1 MKKILLAFTAALVI
15 FSCSKKDNPIE
26 GPNFDQ
32 AKSLF
37 VDYISAY
44 TSGVISAQSKIKI
57 KMAKPLEEV
66 KPGAVVSSE
75 LFEFEP
81 SLQGKAYW
89 EDNRTIIFEPAEK
102 LPNGASYTAK
112 FDLAEILPD
121 SKDKGEFKFAFRTI
135 PQNFDV
141 KMLGMALYDSKDL
154 SKVKLNGQVQTADDV
169 DNKAVEQ
176 ILSAAQNQN
185 NLSISWTHT
194 SPTRHSFIIENV
206 KRGEKPSEVNIAW
219 NGDKIG
225 VKESDDLDY
234 EIPSINDYKVLSV
247 NIARGSQDYI
257 SVLFSDPL
265 MPKQNLKGFITLG
278 SNQPRYVIDQNE
290 LKLYP
295 TAEVEGTVSLKIF
308 SKIKNSAGYTLKED
322 FSKELELTQAK
333 PDVRMAANSGTIIP
347 NSEGLIIP
355 FEAVGL
361 KAVDVTVVQIF
372 EDNILQYLQVNSMG
386 DEYELNRVGR
396 PVARKTINLLE
407 TGVTDLNQ
415 WNRYTL
421 DIAEFTK
428 VQPGAMY
435 QIKLGFRKG
444 QSAYFCPNAEE
455 GELENLDNWDN
466 TEENSNWDNYENY
479 YSYNNYNWRERENPC
494 HDSYYMYRS
503 LPTKLVL
510 ASDLGLVA
518 KRSDHGDLH
527 VFTTNMLDTKP
538 LSDVSLAVYDYQ
550 QQAIGSGMTNN
561 EGQAKIKIKGKPFLL
576 VAKSGDQMGYL
587 KIDDG
592 SSLSL
597 SNFNVTGQKIQKG
610 VKGFIYGERG
620 VWRPSDDI
628 YLTFILED
636 KENVLPDGY
645 PVVLE
650 FNNPQGQ
657 QVKKIVKTESISG
670 MYAFQLSTAADAPT
684 GSWQAVVK
692 AGGATFSKYLKI
704 ETIKPNRLKIDLDFK
719 RDRLTALDETIS
731 GDLNVKWLHGATAGG
746 LKAEYEMFV
755 SPVKT
760 TFEDYPGFSFDDE
773 SKYFYAERQEVFSGR
788 LDANG
793 FAKVNL
799 DLYVENNPPGA
810 LRATFSGKVYEEGGN
825 FSIDQ
830 VSIPYYPYTS
840 FVGLKAPEGDK
851 RGMLLTD
858 EDHNIRIVSVDAKGQ
873 PVSKQNI
880 EVELYKLDWRW
891 WWDNSYDNIGNY
903 VSRSYNTPLQS
914 TTINT
919 SNGQGKWDLKIEY
932 PDWGRYY
939 VKVTD
944 PESGHSAGQVVY
956 VDWPGWAGKGKR
968 GDAGGVSMLNFEVEK
983 EDYKVGEPIKLTFP
997 STKGGRVLV
1006 SLETGKKIIQSFWVE
1021 TEEKSTAIQFEATS
1035 DMSPNVYAHISLIQ
1049 PHAQTANDLP
1059 IRMYGVQSIK
1069 VVDPNTTL
1077 KPLIAM
1083 PKELN
1088 PEQTFEVKVSEQ
1100 NGRTMAYS
1108 VAMVDDGILD
1118 LTKFKTPSPWETF
1131 YAREALGVKT
1141 WDLYDDVI
1149 GAYGGKLERLLA
1161 IGGDAPL
1168 EAQDA
1173 KKANRF
1179 KPVVKYL
1186 GPFQL
1191 EAGETATHKI
1201 TMPQYVG
1208 SVRTMVVAAHEGAYG
1223 SVEQTTPVK
1232 QGVMVLATLPRVA
1245 GPGEE
1250 MDLPVTVF
1258 VNDAKVK
1265 QVTVS
1270 VKEEGQLKLIGQ
1282 KNQSLAFDKPGEKVV
1297 YFKVKAAEALG
1308 FAKVSVS
1315 AKGGNITANNE
1326 IELDVRAS
1334 NPELVDVQDQLISAN
1349 ESWTASYAPLG
1360 MMGTNGGLIELS
1372 SLPSL
1377 NLEQRLR
1384 YLIRYPHGCIEQTT
1398 SSVFA
1403 QLYLEEFV
1411 ALSDERKKQIASN
1424 INAAI
1429 QRMSSFQTVNGGMS
1443 YWPGQVEE
1451 SDWGTNYAG
1460 HFLLEA
1466 KKKGYAVPEGLL
1478 SKWTKFQKRQAN
1490 QWSKGGRRDNDLI
1503 QAYRLYTLALADE
1516 KALGAMNRMKEM
1528 DNIST
1533 VAKWRLALAYAL
1545 AGHKGPAETMI
1556 DGLSQTV
1563 EKYDRPSYTYGSRLR
1578 DRAMILETLSVLE
1591 RKEEAYTILE
1601 EIAQHMGDKDRWMST
1616 QTTAYSLVAIASY
1629 TKGAELNQAMQF
1641 EVNVGSAVASF
1652 QKGKYVT
1659 QVLIDEKEKSQP
1671 VVIKNKGG
1679 SPLYARLIRTGIPL
1693 GGNETAGAQNIKMT
1707 VSYKDQNGKSLSVS
1721 DLNQSA
1727 NFTAQVTV
1735 HHLGVRGEYKDLAL
1749 TQIFPSGWEIIN
1761 SRLNYTP
1768 DAGNG
1773 DQPDYMDIRDDR
1785 VMQYF
1790 DLKPNEKKTF
1800 EVKLNASYK
1809 GKFYLPA
1816 VAIEAMYDNSIY
1828 ARTAGQWVKV
1838 VE

>member
-1 MKKILLAFTAALVI
+1 MKKILLACVAAVFI
-15 FSCSKKDNPIE
+15 FSCAKKTEVE

-44 TSGVISAQSKIKI
+44 TSGVISAKSKIKI
-57 KMAKPLEEV
+57 KMAKPIEEIE
-66 KPGAVVSSE
+66 PGAALDSDI
-75 LFEFEP
+75 FQFEP
-81 SLQGKAYW
+81 KLEGKAYW
-89 EDNRTIIFEPAEK
+89 EDNRTIIFEPAQK
-102 LPNGASYTAK
+102 LESGASYNAK
-112 FDLAEILPD
+112 FSIAKILPD

-135 PQNFDV
+135 PQNFEV
-141 KMLGMALYDSKDL
+141 KMLGMALYDPKDL
-154 SKVKLNGQVQTADDV
+154 SKVKLNGEVQTADDV
-169 DNKAVEQ
+169 DNKAVEE
-176 ILSAAQNQN
+176 ILKVTQSQSS
-185 NLSISWTHT
+185 LSITWAHS
-194 SPTRHSFIIENV
+194 SPTRHSFTIENV
-206 KRGEKPSEVNIAW
+206 KRGEKPSPVNLAW
-219 NGDKIG
+219 NGASIQVEEADQ
-225 VKESDDLDY
+225 LTY

-247 NIARGSQDYI
+247 NIGRGSNDYI

-265 MPKQNLKGFITLG
+265 MPKQNLEGFITLG
-278 SNQPRYVIDQNE
+278 RNQPRYVIDQNE

-295 TAEVEGTVSLKIF
+295 TEEVYGTVTLKIF
-308 SKIKNSAGYTLKED
+308 SKIKNSAGYSLKKD
-322 FSKELELTQAK
+322 FTKELELSQAK

-355 FEAVGL
+355 FEAIGL
-361 KAVDVTVVQIF
+361 KAVDITIVQIF
-372 EDNILQYLQVNSMG
+372 EDNILQYLQVNNLGG
-386 DEYELNRVGR
+386 DYELNRVGR
-396 PVARKTINLLE
+396 PIARKTINLLE
-407 TGVTDLNQ
+407 TGVTDLNE

-444 QSAYFCPNAEE
+444 QSAYFCPNSEE
-455 GELENLDNWDN
+455 GDLENLDDWDN
-466 TEENSNWDNYENY
+466 NEESSNWDNYENY
-479 YSYNNYNWRERENPC
+479 YSYNNYDWRERENPC

-503 LPTKLVL
+503 QPTKLVL

-550 QQAIGSGMTNN
+550 QQAIGSGMTNKD
-561 EGQAKIKIKGKPFLL
+561 GQAKIKIKGKPFLL
-576 VAKSGDQMGYL
+576 VAKSGNQMGYL

-620 VWRPSDDI
+620 VWRPGDDI
-628 YLTFILED
+628 FLTFILED
-636 KENVLPDGY
+636 KENVLPEGY
-645 PVVLE
+645 PLVLE
-650 FNNPQGQ
+650 LNNPQGQ
-657 QVKKIVKTESISG
+657 LVKKIVKTESVSG
-670 MYAFQLSTAADAPT
+670 MYGFQLSTTSDAPT
-684 GSWQAVVK
+684 GGWQAVIK

-704 ETIKPNRLKIDLDFK
+704 ETIKPNRLKIELDFK
-719 RDRLTALDETIS
+719 KDRLTALDENIS

-755 SPVKT
+755 SPIKT
-760 TFEDYPGFSFDDE
+760 TFEDYPNFSFDDQ

-840 FVGLKAPEGDK
+840 FVGLKTPEGDK

-873 PVSKQNI
+873 PVSRRKV

-903 VSRSYNTPLQS
+903 VSRSYNTPIQN

-919 SNGQGKWDLKIEY
+919 SNGEGKWDLNIKY

-944 PESGHSAGQVVY
+944 PVSGHSAGQVVY

-983 EDYKVGEPIKLTFP
+983 EEYKVGEPVKLTFP

-1006 SLETGKKIIQSFWVE
+1006 SLETGKKIIQSFSVE

-1035 DMSPNVYAHISLIQ
+1035 DMAPNVYAHITLIQ

-1059 IRMYGVQSIK
+1059 IRMYGLQSIK
-1069 VVDPNTTL
+1069 VVDPSTTL

-1088 PEQTFEVKVSEQ
+1088 PEQKFQVKVSEQ

-1118 LTKFKTPSPWETF
+1118 LTKYKTPSPWETF

-1191 EAGETATHKI
+1191 KAGETATHEI

-1232 QGVMVLATLPRVA
+1232 QAVMVLATLPRVA

-1258 VNDAKVK
+1258 VSDAKIK

-1270 VKEEGQLKLIGQ
+1270 VKEEGKLKLIGQ
-1282 KNQSLAFDKPGEKVV
+1282 NSQTVKFVQPGEQVV

-1308 FAKVSVS
+1308 FAKISVS
-1315 AKGGNITANNE
+1315 AKGGNVTSNHE
-1326 IELDVRAS
+1326 IEMDVRAS
-1334 NPELVDVQDQLISAN
+1334 NPEMVDVQDQLISAN
-1349 ESWTASYAPLG
+1349 TSWKVGYQPLG
-1360 MMGTNGGLIELS
+1360 MMGTNEGLIELS

-1411 ALSDERKKQIASN
+1411 ELSEERKQQISSN

-1429 QRMSSFQTVNGGMS
+1429 QRLGSFQTVNGGMS

-1451 SDWGTNYAG
+1451 NDWGTNYAG

-1466 KKKGYAVPEGLL
+1466 KKKGYAVPESLL
-1478 SKWTKFQKRQAN
+1478 SKWAKFQKRQAN

-1503 QAYRLYTLALADE
+1503 QAYRLYTLTLADE
-1516 KALGAMNRMKEM
+1516 KVLGAMNRMKEM
-1528 DNIST
+1528 DDISH
-1533 VAKWRLALAYAL
+1533 VAKWRLALVYAL
-1545 AGHKGPAETMI
+1545 AGHQGPAETMI
-1556 DGLSQTV
+1556 DGLSKTV
-1563 EKYDRPSYTYGSRLR
+1563 EKYNRPSYTYGSRLR
-1578 DRAMILETLSVLE
+1578 DRAMILETLAVLE
-1591 RKEEAYTILE
+1591 RKEEAYVILE
-1601 EIAQHMGDKDRWMST
+1601 EIAQQMGDQQRWMST
-1616 QTTAYSLVAIASY
+1616 QTTAYSLVAIARY
-1629 TKGAELNQAMQF
+1629 TKGAELNEALDF
-1641 EVNVGSAVASF
+1641 EVNVGSAVANF

-1659 QVLIDEKEKSQP
+1659 QILIDEKEKTQP
-1671 VVIKNKGG
+1671 VVIKNLGNT
-1679 SPLYARLIRTGIPL
+1679 PIYARLIRTGIPL
-1693 GGNETAGAQNIKMT
+1693 GGNETAGAQNINMT
-1707 VSYKDQNGKSLSVS
+1707 VSYKDQNGKSLTVS
-1721 DLNQSA
+1721 DLTQSA
-1727 NFTAQVTV
+1727 NFTVQVTV
-1735 HHLGVRGEYKDLAL
+1735 HHPGIRGEYKDLAL

-1768 DAGNG
+1768 GSGAG
-1773 DQPDYMDIRDDR
+1773 DEPDYIDIRDDR

-1816 VAIEAMYDNSIY
+1816 VVIEAMYDNSIY
-1828 ARTAGQWVKV
+1828 ANTAGQWVTVK
-1838 VE
+1838 E

>member
-1 MKKILLAFTAALVI
+1 MKKILLTCVAALI
-15 FSCSKKDNPIE
+15 LLSCSKKNEIE
-26 GPNFDQ
+26 TPNFDQ

-44 TSGVISAQSKIKI
+44 TSGVISAKSKIKI
-57 KMAKPLEEV
+57 KMAKPINEI
-66 KPGAVVSSE
+66 KPGTALSAD

-81 SLQGKAYW
+81 KLMGKAYW
-89 EDNRTIIFEPAEK
+89 EDNRTIIFEPEEK
-102 LPNGASYTAK
+102 LQNGASYSAIFNLAK
-112 FDLAEILPD
+112 ILPE
-121 SKDKGEFKFAFRTI
+121 SKEKGEFKFAFRTI
-135 PQNFDV
+135 PQNFEV
-141 KMLGMALYDSKDL
+141 KMQGMALYNSEDL
-154 SKVKLNGQVQTADDV
+154 SKVKLNGEVQTADDV
-169 DNKAVEQ
+169 DNQSVEK
-176 ILSAAQNQN
+176 ILSAIQSQE
-185 NLSISWTHT
+185 NLAISWVHT
-194 SPTRHSFIIENV
+194 SPTRHSFTIENI
-206 KRGEKPSEVNIAW
+206 KRGEKSSKVNIAW
-219 NGDKIG
+219 NGTSIQ
-225 VKESDDLDY
+225 VEESNNLNY

-247 NIARGSQDYI
+247 NIARGTQDYI

-278 SNQPRYVIDQNE
+278 ANQPRYVIDQNE

-295 TAEVEGTVSLKIF
+295 TAEVDGTVSLKIF

-322 FSKELELTQAK
+322 FTKELELTQAK
-333 PDVRMAANSGTIIP
+333 PDVRIAANSGTIIP

-361 KAVDVTVVQIF
+361 KAVDVTIVQVF
-372 EDNILQYLQVNSMG
+372 EDNILQYLQVNNIGG
-386 DEYELNRVGR
+386 DYQLNRVGK
-396 PVARKTINLLE
+396 PIARKTINLLE

-435 QIKLGFRKG
+435 QIKLSFRKG
-444 QSAYFCPNAEE
+444 QSAYFCPNAGE
-455 GELENLDNWDN
+455 GELEDLDAWDN
-466 TEENSNWDNYENY
+466 QEESSNWDNYQNY
-479 YSYNNYNWRERENPC
+479 YSYNNYDWQERENPC
-494 HDSYYMYRS
+494 HDSYYMYRGT
-503 LPTKLVL
+503 PTKIVL

-538 LSDVSLAVYDYQ
+538 LSDVSLAIYDYQ
-550 QQAIGSGMTNN
+550 QQAIGTGMTNSD
-561 EGQAKIKIKGKPFLL
+561 GQAKIKVKGKPFLL
-576 VAKSGDQMGYL
+576 IAKSGKQMGYL

-610 VKGFIYGERG
+610 VKGYIYGERG
-620 VWRPSDDI
+620 VWRPGDDI

-636 KENVLPDGY
+636 KENVLPEGY

-650 FNNPQGQ
+650 LNNPQGQ
-657 QVKKIVKTESISG
+657 QVKKMVKTESVSG
-670 MYAFQLSTAADAPT
+670 MYSFNLATSTDAPT
-684 GSWQAVVK
+684 GHWQAVIK
-692 AGGATFSKYLKI
+692 AGGATFTKSLRI
-704 ETIKPNRLKIDLDFK
+704 ETIKPNRLKIELDFK
-719 RDRLTALDETIS
+719 KDRLTALDQNIS
-731 GDLNVKWLHGATAGG
+731 GELNVKWLHGTPAGG
-746 LKAEYEMFV
+746 LKAEYEMIV
-755 SPVKT
+755 SPIKT
-760 TFEDYPGFSFDDE
+760 TFEDYPSFNFDDG
-773 SKYFYAERQEVFSGR
+773 SKYFYAEQQEVFSGR

-793 FAKVNL
+793 FAKMIL

-810 LRATFSGKVYEEGGN
+810 LKATFSGKVYEEGGN

-830 VSIPYYPYTS
+830 VSIPYYPYSS
-840 FVGLKAPEGDK
+840 FIGLKAPEGDK

-858 EDHNIRIVSVDAKGQ
+858 KNHNIRIVTVDAKGQ
-873 PVSKQNI
+873 PVSRKNVN
-880 EVELYKLDWRW
+880 VELYKLDWRW
-891 WWDNSYDNIGNY
+891 WWDNSYDDIGNY
-903 VSRSYNTPLQS
+903 VGRSYHTPIQS
-914 TTINT
+914 STINT
-919 SNGQGKWDLKIEY
+919 SNGEGKWDLKVEY

-944 PESGHSAGQVVY
+944 PVSSHSAGQVVF

-968 GDAGGVSMLNFEVEK
+968 GDAGGVSMLNFEIEK
-983 EDYKVGEPIKLTFP
+983 ADYKVGEQIKLTFP
-997 STKGGRVLV
+997 SSNGGRVLV

-1035 DMSPNVYAHISLIQ
+1035 DMSPNVYAHISMIQ

-1059 IRMYGVQSIK
+1059 IRMYGIQSIK

-1077 KPLIAM
+1077 KPRISM

-1088 PEQTFEVKVSEQ
+1088 PEQTFQVKVSEQ
-1100 NGRTMAYS
+1100 NGRTMAYT

-1118 LTKFKTPSPWETF
+1118 LTKYKTPSPWETF

-1161 IGGDAPL
+1161 IGGDGEL
-1168 EAQDA
+1168 EAPDA

-1191 EAGETATHKI
+1191 NAGETATHEI

-1208 SVRTMVVAAHEGAYG
+1208 SVRTMVVAAQEGAYG
-1223 SVEQTTPVK
+1223 SVYQTTPVK
-1232 QGVMVLATLPRVA
+1232 QAVMVLATLPRVA

-1250 MDLPVTVF
+1250 MELPVTVF
-1258 VNDAKVK
+1258 VNDDKIK
-1265 QVTVS
+1265 QVDVS
-1270 VKEEGQLKLIGQ
+1270 VKEEGKLKLIGQ
-1282 KNQSLAFDKPGEKVV
+1282 STQTVKFSEPGEQVV
-1297 YFKVKAAEALG
+1297 YFRVKASEALG
-1308 FAKVSVS
+1308 FAKVNVS
-1315 AKGGNITANNE
+1315 AKGGNLTAKHL

-1334 NPELVDVQDQLISAN
+1334 NPEIVGVQDQLIVAS
-1349 ESWTASYAPLG
+1349 ESWNVNYEPLG
-1360 MMGTNGGLIELS
+1360 MIGTNEGLIELS

-1411 ALSDERKKQIASN
+1411 ELSDERKKQISNN

-1429 QRMSSFQTVNGGMS
+1429 QRLNSFQTINGGMA

-1451 SDWGTNYAG
+1451 NDWGTNYAG
-1460 HFLLEA
+1460 HFLFEA

-1478 SKWTKFQKRQAN
+1478 SRWAKFQKKQAN

-1503 QAYRLYTLALADE
+1503 QAYRLYTLILADE
-1516 KALGAMNRMKEM
+1516 KVLGTMNRMKEM
-1528 DNIST
+1528 DDIST

-1556 DGLSQTV
+1556 DGLSKTV
-1563 EKYDRPSYTYGSRLR
+1563 EKYDSPSYTYGSRLR
-1578 DRAMILETLSVLE
+1578 DRAMILETLAVLD
-1591 RKEEAYTILE
+1591 RKEDAYPILE
-1601 EIAQHMGDKDRWMST
+1601 EIAQQMGDKNKWMST

-1629 TKGAELNQAMQF
+1629 TDGAALNENMNF
-1641 EVNVGSAVASF
+1641 EVNVGSTVASF

-1659 QVLIDEKEKSQP
+1659 QILIDEKEKSQP
-1671 VVIKNKGG
+1671 VMIKNLGS

-1693 GGNETAGAQNIKMT
+1693 GGEENAAAQNVKMT
-1707 VSYKDQNGKSLSVS
+1707 VIYKDQNGKNLTVS
-1721 DLNQSA
+1721 DLKQST
-1727 NFTAQVTV
+1727 NFTAQVTI
-1735 HHLGVRGEYKDLAL
+1735 HHPGVRGEYKDLAL

-1761 SRLNYTP
+1761 TRLNDTP
-1768 DAGNG
+1768 GTDAG

-1800 EVKLNASYK
+1800 EINLNASYK

>member
-1 MKKILLAFTAALVI
+1 MKKILFACIAALFI
-15 FSCSKKDNPIE
+15 FSCSKKNEIE

-57 KMAKPLEEV
+57 KMAKPVAEI
-66 KPGAVVSSE
+66 KPGTEASSG
-75 LFEFEP
+75 LFQFEP
-81 SLQGKAYW
+81 KLKGKAYW
-89 EDNRTIIFEPAEK
+89 EDSRTIIFEPEAK
-102 LPNGASYTAK
+102 LQNGVSYSAT
-112 FDLAEILPD
+112 FNLAQILPD
-121 SKDKGEFKFAFRTI
+121 SKDKGDFKFAFRTI
-135 PQNFDV
+135 PQNFEV
-141 KMLGMALYDSKDL
+141 KRLGMALYDPKDL
-154 SKVKLNGQVQTADDV
+154 SKVKLNGEVQTADNV
-169 DNKAVEQ
+169 DSKAVEQ
-176 ILSAAQNQN
+176 ILSATQNQN
-185 NLSISWTHT
+185 ALTISWTHA
-194 SPTRHSFIIENV
+194 SPTRHSFTIENV
-206 KRGEKPSEVNIAW
+206 KREEKPGKVNIAW
-219 NGDKIG
+219 NGTSIR
-225 VKESDDLDY
+225 VEESDDLDY

-247 NIARGSQDYI
+247 NIARGSQDYL

-295 TAEVEGTVSLKIF
+295 TAEVDGTVILKIF

-322 FSKELELTQAK
+322 FTKQLELTQAK
-333 PDVRMAANSGTIIP
+333 PEVRMAANSGTIIP

-361 KAVDVTVVQIF
+361 KAVDVTIVQIF

-428 VQPGAMY
+428 IQPGAMY

-444 QSAYFCPNAEE
+444 QSAYFCPDTEE
-455 GELENLDNWDN
+455 GELEDLEAWGNQ
-466 TEENSNWDNYENY
+466 EESSNWDNYENY
-479 YSYNNYNWRERENPC
+479 YSYNNYDWRERENPC
-494 HDSYYMYRS
+494 HDSYYMYRGT
-503 LPTKLVL
+503 PTKLVL

-550 QQAIGSGMTNN
+550 QQIIGSGITSKD
-561 EGQAKIKIKGKPFLL
+561 GQAKIKMKGKPFLL
-576 VAKSGDQMGYL
+576 VAKSGNQMGYL

-620 VWRPSDDI
+620 VWRPGDDI

-636 KENVLPDGY
+636 KENTLPEGY

-657 QVKKIVKTESISG
+657 QVKKMVKTESVSG
-670 MYAFQLSTAADAPT
+670 MYAFNLATATDAPT
-684 GSWQAVVK
+684 GRWQAVIK
-692 AGGATFSKYLKI
+692 AGGATFTKSLKI

-719 RDRLTALDETIS
+719 KDRLTALDENIS

-746 LKAEYEMFV
+746 LKAEYELVV

-760 TFEDYPGFSFDDE
+760 TFEDYPSFSFDDE
-773 SKYFYAERQEVFSGR
+773 SKYFYAESQEVFSGR

-793 FAKVNL
+793 FAKINL
-799 DLYVENNPPGA
+799 DLFVENNPPGA
-810 LRATFSGKVYEEGGN
+810 LKATFSGKVYEEGGN

-840 FVGLKAPEGDK
+840 FVGIKAPEGDK

-858 EDHNIRIVSVDAKGQ
+858 EDHNIRIVTVDAKGQ
-873 PVSKQNI
+873 PVSRRNV
-880 EVELYKLDWRW
+880 EVEFYKLSWRW
-891 WWDNSYDNIGNY
+891 WWDNSYDDIGNY
-903 VSRSYNTPLQS
+903 VSRNYNTPIQN

-919 SNGQGKWDLKIEY
+919 TNGEGKWELNVKY

-944 PESGHSAGQVVY
+944 PISGHSAGQVVY
-956 VDWPGWAGKGKR
+956 IDWPGWAGKGKR

-983 EDYKVGEPIKLTFP
+983 SDYQVGEQVKLTFP
-997 STKGGRVLV
+997 SSKGGRVLV

-1021 TEEKSTAIQFEATS
+1021 TEEKATAIQFEATS

-1059 IRMYGVQSIK
+1059 IRMYGIQSIK

-1088 PEQTFEVKVSEQ
+1088 PEQTFQVKVSEQ

-1118 LTKFKTPSPWETF
+1118 LTKYKTPSPWETF
-1131 YAREALGVKT
+1131 YAREALGIKT

-1191 EAGETATHKI
+1191 KAGETASHEI

-1232 QGVMVLATLPRVA
+1232 QAVMVLATLPRVA

-1258 VNDAKVK
+1258 VNDAKIK

-1270 VKEEGQLKLIGQ
+1270 VKEEGKLKVIGDGTQ
-1282 KNQSLAFDKPGEKVV
+1282 TIKFAQPGEQIV
-1297 YFKVKAAEALG
+1297 YFRVKAAESLG
-1308 FAKVSVS
+1308 FAKISVS
-1315 AKGGNITANNE
+1315 AKGGSITSNHE

-1334 NPELVDVQDQLISAN
+1334 NPEIVEVQDQLISAN
-1349 ESWTASYAPLG
+1349 DSWSASYQPLG
-1360 MMGTNGGLIELS
+1360 MIGTNQGLIELS

-1377 NLEQRLR
+1377 NLEQRLQ

-1411 ALSDERKKQIASN
+1411 PLSEERKQQISAN

-1429 QRMSSFQTVNGGMS
+1429 QRLSSFQTVNGGMA

-1451 SDWGTNYAG
+1451 NDWGTNYAG

-1478 SKWTKFQKRQAN
+1478 SRWTKFQKKQAN

-1503 QAYRLYTLALADE
+1503 QAYRLYTLILADE
-1516 KALGAMNRMKEM
+1516 KVLGAMNRMKEM
-1528 DNIST
+1528 DDISS

-1556 DGLSQTV
+1556 DGLSKTV
-1563 EKYDRPSYTYGSRLR
+1563 EKYDEPSYTYGSRLR

-1591 RKEEAYTILE
+1591 RKEEAYPILE
-1601 EIAQHMGDKDRWMST
+1601 EIALQMGDKNRWMST

-1629 TKGAELNQAMQF
+1629 TKGAELNEEVNF
-1641 EVNVGSAVASF
+1641 EVNVGSVAASF

-1659 QVLIDEKEKSQP
+1659 QILIEEKEKSQP
-1671 VVIKNKGG
+1671 VMIKNAGNA
-1679 SPLYARLIRTGIPL
+1679 PLYARMIRTGIPL
-1693 GGNETAGAQNIKMT
+1693 GGNETADAKNIKMT
-1707 VSYKDQNGKSLSVS
+1707 VSYRDKNGKTLTVS
-1721 DLNQSA
+1721 DLKQSA
-1727 NFTAQVTV
+1727 NFSAVVTIQ
-1735 HHLGVRGEYKDLAL
+1735 HPGVRGEYKDLAL

-1761 SRLNYTP
+1761 TRLNDTSGISAR
-1768 DAGNG
+1768 DE
-1773 DQPDYMDIRDDR
+1773 PDYMDIRDDR

-1800 EVKLNASYK
+1800 EIKLNASYK

-1816 VAIEAMYDNSIY
+1816 VAVEAMYDHSIY
-1828 ARTAGQWVKV
+1828 ARTAGQWVSV

>member
-1 MKKILLAFTAALVI
+1 MKKLLFILLVASFI
-15 FSCSKKDNPIE
+15 FSCSQKNEPDQ
-26 GPNFDQ
+26 PNFDQ

-44 TSGVISAQSKIKI
+44 TSGVISAQSNVKIKLAKSVDEI
-57 KMAKPLEEV
+57 KS
-66 KPGAVVSSE
+66 GTE
-75 LFEFEP
+75 LGSDIFQFEP
-81 SLQGKAYW
+81 KLKGKTYW
-89 EDNRTIIFEPAEK
+89 EDDRTIIFQPEQK
-102 LPNGASYTAK
+102 LTSGANYTVTFRLAK
-112 FDLAEILPD
+112 ILPE
-121 SKDKGEFKFAFRTI
+121 SKDKGEFKFGFRTI
-135 PQNFDV
+135 PQNFEV
-141 KMLGMALYDSKDL
+141 KMLGMALYDAQDL
-154 SKVKLNGQVQTADDV
+154 TKVKLTGQVQTADNV
-169 DNKAVEQ
+169 ESTQVEQ
-176 ILSAAQNQN
+176 ILSARQGSS
-185 NLSISWTHT
+185 NLTISWAHE
-194 SPTRHSFIIENV
+194 SPTRHAFVIENV
-206 KRGEKPSEVNIAW
+206 QRGEAKSEVQVTWDGQAIQVDETN
-219 NGDKIG
+219 
-225 VKESDDLDY
+225 DLKY

-247 NIARGSQDYI
+247 NIGRGKQDYI

-278 SNQPRYVIDQNE
+278 NSEPRIVIDQNE

-295 TAEVEGTVSLKIF
+295 TTEMEGTVKLKVF

-322 FSKELELTQAK
+322 FTKELELTQAK
-333 PDVRMAANSGTIIP
+333 PDVRMAVNSGTIIP

-372 EDNILQYLQVNSMG
+372 EDNVLQYLQVNSMG
-386 DEYELNRVGR
+386 DDYQLNRVGR
-396 PVARKTINLLE
+396 PIARKTINLLE
-407 TGVTDLNQ
+407 TGVTDLNE

-435 QIKLGFRKG
+435 QIKLSFRKS

-455 GELENLDNWDN
+455 GELEALDNWDN
-466 TEENSNWDNYENY
+466 QEESSNWDGYENY
-479 YSYNNYNWRERENPC
+479 YSSNNYDWRERENPC
-494 HDSYYMYRS
+494 SDSYYMYRS
-503 LPTKLVL
+503 TPSKLVL

-518 KRSDHGDLH
+518 KKSDHGDLH
-527 VFTTNMLDTKP
+527 VFITNMLDTQP

-550 QQAIGSGMTNN
+550 QQAIGSAITNKD
-561 EGQAKIKIKGKPFLL
+561 GQAKVKVKGKPFLL
-576 VAKSGDQMGYL
+576 VAKSGEQMGYL

-620 VWRPSDDI
+620 VWRPGDDI
-628 YLTFILED
+628 FLTFILED
-636 KENVLPDGY
+636 KESVLPKGY
-645 PVVLE
+645 PIVLE
-650 FNNPQGQ
+650 LNNPQGQ
-657 QVKKIVKTESISG
+657 LVKKVVKTEATSG
-670 MYAFQLSTAADAPT
+670 MYSFQLKTNNDAPT
-684 GSWQAVVK
+684 GRWQAVLK
-692 AGGATFSKYLKI
+692 AGGATFSKSLKI
-704 ETIKPNRLKIDLDFK
+704 ETIKPNRLKIELDFK
-719 RDRLTALDETIS
+719 KERLTALDENIS
-731 GDLNVKWLHGATAGG
+731 GDLSVKWLHGATAGG
-746 LKAEYEMFV
+746 LKAEYEMIV

-760 TFEDYPGFSFDDE
+760 TFIDYPNFKFDDE

-799 DLYVENNPPGA
+799 SLNVENNPPGA
-810 LRATFSGKVYEEGGN
+810 LKATFSGKVYEEGGN

-858 EDHNIRIVSVDAKGQ
+858 EEHNIRVVSVDAKGQ
-873 PVSKQNI
+873 PVSRRNV

-903 VSRSYNTPLQS
+903 VGRSYNTPLQS

-919 SNGQGKWDLKIEY
+919 SNGEGNWDLKIDY

-944 PESGHSAGQVVY
+944 PISGHSAGQVVY
-956 VDWPGWAGKGKR
+956 VDWPGWAGKGAR

-983 EDYKVGEPIKLTFP
+983 EKYQVGDLIKLTFP
-997 STKGGRVLV
+997 SAKGGRVLV
-1006 SLETGKKIIQSFWVE
+1006 SLETGKKVIQTFWVE
-1021 TEEKSTAIQFEATS
+1021 TEEKNTAVQFEATA
-1035 DMSPNVYAHISLIQ
+1035 DMSPNVYVHISMIQ

-1059 IRMYGVQSIK
+1059 IRMYGIQSVEVI
-1069 VVDPNTTL
+1069 DPNTIL
-1077 KPLIAM
+1077 KPQLAM

-1088 PEQTFEVKVSEQ
+1088 PEQTFQVKVSEQ
-1100 NGRTMAYS
+1100 NGRAMAYS

-1118 LTKFKTPSPWETF
+1118 LTRYKTPSPWESF

-1141 WDLYDDVI
+1141 WDIYDDVI

-1161 IGGDAPL
+1161 IGGDGELKAP
-1168 EAQDA
+1168 DA

-1186 GPFQL
+1186 GPFFL
-1191 EAGETATHKI
+1191 KAGETAAHEI

-1223 SVEQTTPVK
+1223 AVDQTTAVK
-1232 QGVMVLATLPRVA
+1232 QSVMVLATLPRVA

-1250 MDLPVTVF
+1250 MDLPVTLF
-1258 VNDAKVK
+1258 VNDDKIK

-1270 VKEEGQLKLIGQ
+1270 IKEEGKLKVV
-1282 KNQSLAFDKPGEKVV
+1282 GEKAQTVKFSKAGEQVV
-1297 YFKVKAAEALG
+1297 YFRLKAAEALG
-1308 FAKVSVS
+1308 FAKVNVT
-1315 AKGGNITANNE
+1315 AKGGNITAQHD

-1334 NPELVDVQDQLISAN
+1334 NPEVVDVASKLIGAS
-1349 ESWTASYAPLG
+1349 ESWSAAYAPLG
-1360 MMGTNGGLIELS
+1360 MKGTNGGLIELS

-1377 NLEQRLR
+1377 NLEQRLQ

-1403 QLYLEEFV
+1403 QLYLDEFMY
-1411 ALSDERKKQIASN
+1411 LTEERKQKISTN
-1424 INAAI
+1424 IKAAI
-1429 QRMSSFQTVNGGMS
+1429 QRLNSFQTANGGMA
-1443 YWPGQVEE
+1443 YWPGGVEE
-1451 SDWGTNYAG
+1451 NDWGTNYAG

-1478 SKWTKFQKRQAN
+1478 SQWMKYQKRQAN

-1516 KALGAMNRMKEM
+1516 KAMGAMNRMKEM
-1528 DNIST
+1528 NNISN

-1545 AGHKGPAETMI
+1545 AGYQGPAETMI
-1556 DGLSQTV
+1556 DGLTKTV
-1563 EKYDRPSYTYGSRLR
+1563 EDYKGPSYTYGSRLR
-1578 DRAMILETLSVLE
+1578 DRAMILETLAVLN
-1591 RKEEAYTILE
+1591 RKEEAYPILD
-1601 EIAQHMGDKDRWMST
+1601 EIAQRMGDQKQWMST
-1616 QTTAYSLVAIASY
+1616 QTTAYSLVAIAAY
-1629 TKGAELNQAMQF
+1629 TKGAELNESMEF
-1641 EVNVGSAVASF
+1641 DVNVGSAVASF

-1659 QVLIDEKEKSQP
+1659 QIQIDENEKSQP
-1671 VVIKNKGG
+1671 VVIKNKGNA
-1679 SPLYARLIRTGIPL
+1679 PLYARLIRTGVPL
-1693 GGNETAGAQNIKMT
+1693 VGQEQTGAQNIKMT
-1707 VSYKDQNGKSLSVS
+1707 VSYKDQKGNALSVS
-1721 DLNQSA
+1721 NLKQST

-1735 HHLGVRGEYKDLAL
+1735 HHPGVRGEYRDLAL

-1761 SRLNYTP
+1761 TRLNDIPGANT
-1768 DAGNG
+1768 G
-1773 DQPDYMDIRDDR
+1773 DQPDYLDIRDDR
-1785 VMQYF
+1785 AMQYF

-1800 EVKLNASYK
+1800 EIKLNASYK

-1828 ARTAGQWVKV
+1828 ARTSGQWVNV